1 LSQLALPLKLQDHA
15 VFDSFFAAGNDGLVA
30 FLLDISVSGRG
41 PGCYIWGPPAS
52 GKTHLLQAV
61 CERIGDESV
70 YLPLGEILEA
80 GAGVLQGL
88 AERQF
93 VCVDDLQLVVGEA
106 AWELALFE
114 LWNQIAD
121 NSGVL
126 IVASTTPPKDSG
138 IVLADLESRLSR
150 LTVFRSNELDEDDR
164 IKALQLRAKF
174 RGLDLPDETAN
185 YLLSR
190 SRRDMKSLYRLL
202 DRLDDEALIAKRR
215 LTIPFVRGVL
225 SGDSPAGRAP
235 TEFQPT

>member
-30 FLLDISVSGRG
+30 FLLDISVSARS
-41 PGCYIWGPPAS
+41 PGCYIWGPSAS

-70 YLPLGEILEA
+70 YLPLAEFLDS

-88 AERQF
+88 AERRF
-93 VCVDDLQLVVGEA
+93 VCVDDLQLVAGSA
-106 AWELALFE
+106 DWELALFE
-114 LWNQIAD
+114 LWNQISD

-138 IVLADLESRLSR
+138 IVLADLVSRLSR
-150 LTVFRSNELDEDDR
+150 LTVFRSNELDEADR

-174 RGLDLPDETAN
+174 RGLDLPDETAR

-190 SRRDMKSLYRLL
+190 SRRDMKSLYQLL

-215 LTIPFVRGVL
+215 LTVPFVREVL
-225 SGDSPAGRAP
+225 KIDLPAKPAN
-235 TEFQPT
+235 